1 MSSCLPTLKWFND
14 HWNIYLLCIDSMYI
28 DSMCVEGGRDRQR
41 DRQREMDKGRRE
53 RQRVREGKSQEEERE
68 E

>member
-28 DSMCVEGGRDRQR
+28 DSMCVEGGRDRE
-41 DRQREMDKGRRE
+41 REMDKGRRE